1 MPNNNPAPNE
11 IPKEFER
18 LDHKEKELWRLALL
32 MLAILA
38 VGVGV
43 LSQEDLQKGQL
54 NLEALPV
61 GVGVLI
67 ILFGLYL
74 WKKKREIDELR
85 GFVKGFQQMKEAPPT
100 AEQLDKL
107 ADVIAA
113 SRQGYRDL
121 IDSMDHLVFTISLD
135 GEIRTVNQRITEVFG
150 HSYSE
155 LVGHKLDEFF
165 DEPSRE
171 AVQKSVD
178 WFSEKRHWTGT
189 VRARLKKT
197 GSARYFDCVLQAIV
211 KDGKVVG
218 ASGLARDITDQRESE
233 SRFTE
238 LFETLQ
244 EGVYFCDT
252 AGKLLDVNPA
262 MVQMLGYSHRDEL
275 VGTNIGKLYHQVP
288 QSPFPEWGQGRG
300 SSPLTREVVLRKKD
314 GSPIVCIDNSNAICD
329 SSGRMIRHQGTL
341 VDITD
346 RKRSEEELQKA
357 KEAAEAA
364 SRAKSGFLAHMSH
377 EIRTPMNAIIGM
389 TELALDTQLTE
400 EQREFLTMVRSSGKS
415 LLALINDILDF
426 SKIEAGKL
434 SLERIE
440 FSLRYATSDTVKI
453 LGLRARQK
461 GLELQSQIS
470 PEVPDA
476 LLGDPGRLRQI
487 LFNLIDNA
495 IKFTERGRVTLR
507 MEVDSRSEREAC
519 LHFSVADTGI
529 GIPREKQLLIF
540 EAFTQADN
548 SITRKFGGTGLGLSI
563 SSRLVELMDGKIWIE
578 SEIGRGTMFHFTAR
592 FGLQKQSAR
601 KIPARSDL
609 KGTRVLL
616 ADDLPTSSRLL
627 ELMLLNCDMQPVVF
641 NSGREALA
649 ALTQAAIDGQP
660 FPFLLANTNLAELD
674 GFRLAK
680 EIKLN
685 PEIAQTQIL
694 LFTSEGLAGDAARCR
709 ELGVSAYLTLPV
721 DQATLTEAFI
731 AALDAR
737 TAGPDRAVLATRHS
751 LREGTQNLRI
761 LLAEDN
767 TVNQI
772 LADRLVRRRGHS
784 LVIVNNGREALD
796 ALDREHFDL
805 ILMDVQMPE
814 MSGLEATAAIR
825 QKEKS
830 AGSRI
835 PIIALTAF
843 AMKDDRDRCL
853 EAGMDDYVTKPI
865 EQAALFEA
873 IERLTGVAS
882 AQNALATAESNAGE
896 GPSGVAVF
904 DMDAALEHLGG
915 DADLLREIVGM
926 FRTQCDKCMAKLREA
941 VAKGDAVGIEF
952 AAHALKGAAANL
964 FAQGTVEAALRLE
977 ELGRSGS
984 TDGARE
990 MLAVLESEIS
1000 RLRLALEDIE
1010 KEYAKSQA

>member
-1 MPNNNPAPNE
+1 MSKTNPAQNDTPQ
-11 IPKEFER
+11 EFER

-43 LSQEDLQKGQL
+43 LSQESLQKGQL

-67 ILFGLYL
+67 ILFGFYL

-121 IDSMDHLVFTISLD
+121 IDSLDHLVFTISLD
-135 GEIRTVNQRITEVFG
+135 GEIRTVNQRISELLQC
-150 HSYSE
+150 SYSE
-155 LVGHKLDEFF
+155 LVGHRLDEIF
-165 DEPSRE
+165 DEPSRANME
-171 AVQKSVD
+171 RSVA
-178 WFSEKRHWTGT
+178 WFAEKRHWTGT
-189 VRARLKKT
+189 VRARVKKT
-197 GSARYFDCVLQAIV
+197 GLVRYFDCVFQAIV

-218 ASGLARDITDQRESE
+218 ASGLARDITEQRESE

-275 VGTNIGKLYHQVP
+275 VGSNIGKLYHQAP
-288 QSPFPEWGQGRG
+288 ENPFPEWSQGRR
-300 SSPLTREVVLRKKD
+300 SSPLTREVLLRKKD
-314 GSPIVCIDNSNAICD
+314 GTPVVCIDNSNALCD

-341 VDITD
+341 VDITE

-357 KEAAEAA
+357 KDAAEAA
-364 SRAKSGFLAHMSH
+364 SKAKSGFLAHMSH

-389 TELALDTQLTE
+389 TELALDTPLTE
-400 EQREFLTMVRSSGKS
+400 EQREYLTMVRSSGKS

-434 SLERIE
+434 SLDRIE
-440 FSLRYATSDTVKI
+440 FSLRYATSDTAKI

-461 GLELQSQIS
+461 GLELQTQIS

-495 IKFTERGRVTLR
+495 IKFTERGSVTLR
-507 MEVDSRSEREAC
+507 MEVESRSEPEAC
-519 LHFSVADTGI
+519 VHFSVTDTGI

-563 SSRLVELMDGKIWIE
+563 SSRLVELMGGRIWIE
-578 SEIGRGTMFHFTAR
+578 SEIGRGTTFHFTAR
-592 FGLQKQSAR
+592 FGVQKQAAKKISAR
-601 KIPARSDL
+601 SEL
-609 KGTRVLL
+609 KGMRVLL

-641 NSGREALA
+641 DSGREALA
-649 ALTQAAIDGQP
+649 ALTLAVRDGHPIP
-660 FPFLLANTNLAELD
+660 FVLANANLAELD
-674 GFRLAK
+674 GFTLAK
-680 EIKLN
+680 EIKQN
-685 PEIAQTQIL
+685 PEIAQTQVL
-694 LFTSEGLAGDAARCR
+694 LFTSDGQAGDAARCR
-709 ELGVSAYLTLPV
+709 ELHVSAYLTLPV
-721 DQATLTEAFI
+721 DQTTLTEAFVT
-731 AALDAR
+731 ALDSR
-737 TAGPDRAVLATRHS
+737 TADPEHAILATRHS
-751 LREGTQNLRI
+751 LREGTHSLRI

-772 LADRLVRRRGHS
+772 LAERLVRRWGHS
-784 LVIVNNGREALD
+784 MVIVNNGREAVDILE
-796 ALDREHFDL
+796 REQFDL

-825 QKEKS
+825 EKEKG
-830 AGSRI
+830 AGSHI

-843 AMKDDRDRCL
+843 AMRDDRDRCL
-853 EAGMDDYVTKPI
+853 EAGMDEYVTKPI
-865 EQAALFEA
+865 EQAALLEA
-873 IERLTGVAS
+873 IEKLTGVAS
-882 AQNALATAESNAGE
+882 LANSSETSASLALAGS
-896 GPSGVAVF
+896 SGVPAF
-904 DMDAALEHLGG
+904 DMDAALEYLGG
-915 DADLLREIVGM
+915 DADLLREIAVM
-926 FRTQCDKCMAKLREA
+926 FQPQCEKCMGKLREA
-941 VAKGDAVGIEF
+941 VSKGDAIGIEF
-952 AAHALKGAAANL
+952 AAHALKGAASNL
-964 FAQGTVEAALRLE
+964 FAQGSVEASLKLE

-1000 RLRLALEDIE
+1000 RLQLALRDID
-1010 KEYAKSQA
+1010 KEYAKS